1 MGKTKQ
7 LIEKLIWERSKGDP
21 FMESSTRIK
30 LLMKGIDPLKIDD
43 DTPDDPEILKKVHEV
58 ADALNI
64 SIELETK

>member
-1 MGKTKQ
+1 MSKTKQ

-43 DTPDDPEILKKVHEV
+43 NTPDDPEMIKKIYEV
-58 ADALNI
+58 AEACNLD
-64 SIELETK
+64 IE